1 MKFGHRGASRSGKPG
16 ESLLSI
22 QAFRRMWG
30 AIGISSFGDWLGLLA
45 MMGLAQQLTK
55 SGSVEGQAA
64 AISGVL
70 IVRLLP
76 DLILAPIAGSIADKF
91 DRRKTVIVGEILAGL
106 LYLMIALTFD
116 IRTMYV
122 GQFAIEAIGLITM
135 ASKNTL
141 WMSSVPREKI
151 APGQQILM
159 FSIYGSFPLAAGFYA
174 ILSWFHSF
182 FVEAADAPQLA
193 EAKFVV
199 LAALSFDAV
208 TYFFSAWVIF
218 WSRRMLPAHA
228 AGESQRVG
236 SLAKLIGEGIKFV
249 FSNPTVRALFIGVIG
264 AFAAAGITAG
274 VALTYVNSLD
284 AGFAGYGILLG
295 TAFTGLAIGMLSG
308 PQVLPAVSRK
318 RIFGVSIAIA
328 GCFLMG
334 MGLAT
339 TFTLGVML
347 SFGVGFFAGMA
358 WILGYTMIGQEVD
371 EHIRGRTFS
380 FVVSSGR
387 IMLMLTLALGPVLA
401 GLFGD
406 RAIHIGG
413 AEYTFSGSALTLLA
427 AGAVALLVG
436 AYAGRNVT
444 NRSLGVRWLVG
455 RMTPRGDVFGASNR
469 LGMFV
474 VVEGPDRVRVADQSR
489 RLAARLTADG
499 LPVLLTGEPT
509 DSGVGRRIAEIMD
522 RVAAGDTSASDVL
535 PSTAVFLAAADR
547 AEHVDK
553 VIRPALADGKIVI
566 SSGYV
571 DTTLAY
577 FGALSE
583 VDSEEIIRL
592 SEWGN
597 DGLRPDLTV
606 VLDEVYEPDEPLGMV
621 RAAFLERR
629 EAVVRGYVVVG
640 APTAHAVGQEPDE
653 SASPSATD
661 WSAGQST
668 SRNVAD
674 QSASR
679 NVADQSENT
688 STPASK
694 SAQTQGLDPDL
705 LRHVNAAIHVR
716 QHLIRP
722 GLQPT
727 SAGSVDDS

>member
-1 MKFGHRGASRSGKPG
+1 MRSE
-16 ESLLSI
+16 ESLLGI
-22 QAFRRMWG
+22 KAFRRMWA

-91 DRRKTVIVGEILAGL
+91 DRRKTVIAGEVLAAL
-106 LYLMIALTFD
+106 LYVMIALTFD
-116 IRTMYV
+116 IRTMYI

-141 WMSSVPREKI
+141 WMSSVPRSKI
-151 APGQQILM
+151 GAGQQILM
-159 FSIYGSFPLAAGFYA
+159 FSIYGSFPLAAGLYA

-199 LAALSFDAV
+199 LAALFVDAA
-208 TYFFSAWVIF
+208 TYLFSAWLIF
-218 WSRRMLPAHA
+218 WSRSLLPAHA
-228 AGESQRVG
+228 AGEQQRTDG
-236 SLAKLIGEGIKFV
+236 IIKLMGEGIKFV

-295 TAFTGLAIGMLSG
+295 TAFTALAIGMLSG
-308 PQVLPAVSRK
+308 PRILRAVSRK
-318 RIFGVSIAIA
+318 RIFGVAIAIA
-328 GCFLMG
+328 GGFLMG

-339 TFTLGVML
+339 TFVLGVML
-347 SFGVGFFAGMA
+347 SFGVGFFAGIA
-358 WILGYTMIGQEVD
+358 WILGYTMIGQEVE

-387 IMLMLTLALGPVLA
+387 IMLMLTLAVGPVLA
-401 GLFGD
+401 GAFGD
-406 RAIHIGG
+406 RVVRIGDT
-413 AEYTFSGSALTLLA
+413 EYSFSGSALTLLV
-427 AGAVALLVG
+427 AGLVALLVG
-436 AYAGRNVT
+436 AYAGRNVST
-444 NRSLGVRWLVG
+444 RQLGMRWLVD
-455 RMTPRGDVFGASNR
+455 RITPRADVFGASNS
-469 LGMFV
+469 LGMFLV
-474 VVEGPDRVRVADQSR
+474 LEGPDRVRVADQAR

-509 DSGVGRRIAEIMD
+509 DSGVGHRIADIMD
-522 RVAAGDTSASDVL
+522 RVEAGDPSAAHVL

-566 SSGYV
+566 SNGYV
-571 DTTLAY
+571 DSTVAY
-577 FGALSE
+577 FGAMSE
-583 VDSEEIIRL
+583 VDSEEILRL

-606 VLDEVYEPDEPLGMV
+606 ILDQHYEPDTPRGIL

-629 EAVVRGYVVVG
+629 DAVVRGYAVVDPPGARTTVTPSDPEAARREG
-640 APTAHAVGQEPDE
+640 TAPTEQTPPTEPTPPTAATAATGETPSRAADE
-653 SASPSATD
+653 P
-661 WSAGQST
+661 
-668 SRNVAD
+668 
-674 QSASR
+674 
-679 NVADQSENT
+679 
-688 STPASK
+688 
-694 SAQTQGLDPDL
+694 GLDPDL
-705 LRHVNAAIHVR
+705 LRRVQVAIRVR
-716 QHLIRP
+716 RHLIRP
-722 GLQPT
+722 MGAVSHDP
-727 SAGSVDDS
+727 AEPR

>member
-1 MKFGHRGASRSGKPG
+1 MKVGHRRDTRSGKSG
-16 ESLLSI
+16 DSLLGI
-22 QAFRRMWG
+22 KAFRRMWG

-91 DRRKTVIVGEILAGL
+91 DRRKTVIVGEVLAGL
-106 LYLMIALTFD
+106 LYLMIALTYD

-141 WMSSVPREKI
+141 WMSSVPRDKI
-151 APGQQILM
+151 GPGQQILM

-182 FVEAADAPQLA
+182 FVETADAPELT

-199 LAALSFDAV
+199 LAALFVDAG
-208 TYFFSAWVIF
+208 TYFFSSWVIF
-218 WSRRMLPAHA
+218 WSRKLLPAHA
-228 AGESQRVG
+228 AGEDHQRQG
-236 SLAKLIGEGIKFV
+236 GLIRLMGEGIKFV

-274 VALTYVNSLD
+274 VALTYVNSLG

-308 PQVLPAVSRK
+308 PRVLPAVSRK

-328 GCFLMG
+328 GAFLMG
-334 MGLAT
+334 MALAA
-339 TFTLGVML
+339 TFILGAML

-371 EHIRGRTFS
+371 ERIRGRTFS

-406 RAIHIGG
+406 RMIQLGDVS
-413 AEYTFSGSALTLLA
+413 YSLSGSALTLLA
-427 AGAVALLVG
+427 AGAVAAGVG

-444 NRSLGVRWLVG
+444 NRPLGVRWLVG
-455 RMTPRGDVFGASNR
+455 RIAPRGDVFGASNR

-474 VVEGPDRVRVADQSR
+474 VIEGPDRARAADQSR
-489 RLAARLTADG
+489 RLAARLAADG

-509 DSGVGRRIAEIMD
+509 DSGVGHRIADIMD
-522 RVAAGDTSASDVL
+522 GVAAGDPSSPDVL

-553 VIRPALADGKIVI
+553 VIRPALAEGKIVI
-566 SSGYV
+566 CSGYV
-571 DTTLAY
+571 DTTVAY
-577 FGALSE
+577 FGAMSE
-583 VDSEEIIRL
+583 IDSEEILRL

-597 DGLRPDLTV
+597 EGLRPDLTV
-606 VLDEVYEPDEPLGMV
+606 ILDHHYEPDHPLSTV
-621 RAAFLERR
+621 RDAFLERR
-629 EAVVRGYVVVG
+629 EAVVRGYVVLDAPNVG
-640 APTAHAVGQEPDE
+640 SAGTEPESAAPTSGEGVVSTQEPD
-653 SASPSATD
+653 
-661 WSAGQST
+661 
-668 SRNVAD
+668 
-674 QSASR
+674 
-679 NVADQSENT
+679 
-688 STPASK
+688 
-694 SAQTQGLDPDL
+694 LDPTL

-716 QHLIRP
+716 EHLIRP
-722 GLQPT
+722 AAQA
-727 SAGSVDDS
+727 SAGPADPGRS